1 MKKICI
7 LIPYFGKFPKWF
19 ELYLYSC
26 SHVKN
31 IDFYYFTDCTIPKK
45 VYSNTK
51 FIRTS
56 FHNYCDLVSKKLNIK
71 FKPKDP
77 YMLVNIKPFL
87 GTIHGSIT
95 KKYDFWG
102 YSDIDLVYGD
112 MSYLLNESNL
122 KKYDLIT
129 THSERVAGHFT
140 IIKVG
145 SRYDKIAFKI
155 KDWKRKIVSDKSW
168 LDEVDFSLVVYPQ
181 FVMLGRLWR
190 HVFSKF
196 MKKDM
201 MYYFYQKAHSLIRSK
216 AMFIES
222 YTSPI
227 PNDKDVWIYNLKT
240 NNIIAPRRFYKK
252 KLLGKKPLPYL
263 HFLFFKKTPY
273 LHTDNYWRN
282 GFYQIPKNY
291 NFDKGGKVIITRSY
305 IIVEKD

>member
-1 MKKICI
+1 
-7 LIPYFGKFPKWF
+7 
-19 ELYLYSC
+19 
-26 SHVKN
+26 
-31 IDFYYFTDCTIPKK
+31 
-45 VYSNTK
+45 
-51 FIRTS
+51 
-56 FHNYCDLVSKKLNIK
+56 
-71 FKPKDP
+71 
-77 YMLVNIKPFL
+77 
-87 GTIHGSIT
+87 
-95 KKYDFWG
+95 
-102 YSDIDLVYGD
+102 
-112 MSYLLNESNL
+112 
-122 KKYDLIT
+122 
-129 THSERVAGHFT
+129 
-140 IIKVG
+140 
-145 SRYDKIAFKI
+145 
-155 KDWKRKIVSDKSW
+155 
-168 LDEVDFSLVVYPQ
+168 
-181 FVMLGRLWR
+181 MLGRLWR

-227 PNDKDVWIYNLKT
+227 PNDKDVWIYNLRT

-252 KLLGKKPLPYL
+252 KLLGKKTLPYL